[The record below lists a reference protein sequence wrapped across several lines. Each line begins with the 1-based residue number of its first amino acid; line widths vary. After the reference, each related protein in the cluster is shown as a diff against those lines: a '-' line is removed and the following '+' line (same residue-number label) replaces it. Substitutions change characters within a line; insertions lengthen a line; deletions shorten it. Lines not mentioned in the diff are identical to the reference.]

1 MSIEYTVYC
10 DDPAAHEFRVEMD
23 VPLAGEEALLLRL
36 PVWIPGSYLIREF
49 ARHVLEL
56 TAEAVLSDGAR
67 RPLAVTKIDKCSWRV
82 LPPRGARAVRCR
94 YRVWAFD
101 ASVREAWLDTNR
113 GFFNGTS
120 LFLRVEGRIR
130 EEHRVRLVPP
140 SDSRCAGWRVATAL
154 DRAEGTA
161 PWSFG
166 DYRAPDYDA
175 LIDAPVA
182 MGPLEFV
189 EFSAGGVP
197 HTLAFTGQLEPV
209 DRQRLAADLTAI
221 CSTTQALF
229 GDIPFRRY
237 LFLLTLTDEGYG
249 GLEHGESSALLAARR
264 DLPWPGMGAPSDEYV
279 RLLGLFSHEYFH
291 AWVVKRLKPAAFTP
305 CDLFS
310 ENYTRLLWLFEGWT
324 SYYDDL
330 LLVRAGVIDADR
342 YLTLVAKTATQVLTT
357 PGRLR
362 QSLADASFD
371 AWIKFYRPDEN
382 SANANVSYYAK
393 GALLALALDLQL
405 RERGASLD
413 ALLRLLWER
422 HGRSGKGLEENT
434 PFAVL
439 HEMAGARLARWL
451 EKMVQGTEDP
461 PLAALLRRFGVQ
473 WREVMAT
480 LPDAGLRF
488 ERDSMRVATV
498 RRGGSAER
506 AGIAPRDELIAVEG
520 FKASSAQWES
530 VLRRRGA
537 GARIAVHAFR
547 EGRLY
552 QTSLELAPPALE
564 RVELRRLPRATVQ
577 QRERLTSWL
586 HPAAQQ

>member
-1 MSIEYTVYC
+1 MSIEYTVRC
-10 DDPAAHEFRVEMD
+10 DDPAAHEFLVEMEAS
-23 VPLAGEEALLLRL
+23 LAGEEALVLRL
-36 PVWIPGSYLIREF
+36 PTWIPGSYLIREF
-49 ARHVLEL
+49 ARHLLEFE
-56 TAEAVLSDGAR
+56 AEAVLADGSR
-67 RPLAVTKIDKCSWRV
+67 RPLAATKIDKCSWRIV
-82 LPPRGARAVRCR
+82 PPRGACALRCR

-101 ASVREAWLDTNR
+101 ASVREAWLDTGR

-120 LFLRVEGRIR
+120 LFLRLEGRSG
-130 EEHRVRLVPP
+130 EEHRVRLLPP
-140 SDSRCAGWRVATAL
+140 SDPRCAGWKVATAL
-154 DRAEGTA
+154 EPAEGTA
-161 PWSFG
+161 LWSFG

-175 LIDAPVA
+175 LIDAPVL

-189 EFSAGGVP
+189 EFRAGGVP
-197 HTLAFTGQLEPV
+197 HTVALTGHAEPF
-209 DRQRLAADLTAI
+209 DRVRLAADLTAI
-221 CSTTQALF
+221 CTSAQELF
-229 GDIPFRRY
+229 GEVPFARY

-249 GLEHGESSALLAARR
+249 GLEHGESTALLAARR

-305 CDLFS
+305 YDLFA

-342 YLTLVAKTATQVLTT
+342 YLGLLAKTATQVLTT

-362 QSLADASFD
+362 QSLAEASFD

-382 SANANVSYYAK
+382 SANATVSYYAK

-413 ALLRLLWER
+413 ALLRALWER
-422 HGRSGKGLEENT
+422 YGRSGEGMGEEA

-439 HEMAGARLARWL
+439 HEMAGSRLARWL
-451 EKMVQGTEDP
+451 ERMVQGTEDP

-473 WREVMAT
+473 WREIAAA
-480 LPDAGLRF
+480 LPDTGLRF
-488 ERDSMRVATV
+488 ERDSMRVAAV
-498 RRGGSAER
+498 RRASPAEG
-506 AGIAPRDELIAVEG
+506 AGIAPRDELVAIDRL
-520 FKASSAQWES
+520 KATPAQWES

-537 GARIAVHAFR
+537 GARVPVHAFR

-552 QTSLELAPPALE
+552 EAVLELAPPALE
-564 RVELRRLPRATVQ
+564 RVELALAPRPTAQ
-577 QRERLTSWL
+577 QRKRLNSWL
-586 HPAAQQ
+586 RLAAP